1 MFVKAPLMINDNP
14 NIVIGDREI
23 KWNTQLH
30 ADILC
35 KKKRESNKNF
45 SQSISP
51 LFAILKNLLTGWYNP
66 YPYTKN
72 LQAVLEGKTCLFWRK
87 KSRAM

>member
-30 ADILC
+30 ADIFAR
-35 KKKRESNKNF
+35 KRGN
-45 SQSISP
+45 Q
-51 LFAILKNLLTGWYNP
+51 
-66 YPYTKN
+66 
-72 LQAVLEGKTCLFWRK
+72 
-87 KSRAM
+87 

>member
-51 LFAILKNLLTGWYNP
+51 LFAI
-66 YPYTKN
+66 
-72 LQAVLEGKTCLFWRK
+72 
-87 KSRAM
+87 